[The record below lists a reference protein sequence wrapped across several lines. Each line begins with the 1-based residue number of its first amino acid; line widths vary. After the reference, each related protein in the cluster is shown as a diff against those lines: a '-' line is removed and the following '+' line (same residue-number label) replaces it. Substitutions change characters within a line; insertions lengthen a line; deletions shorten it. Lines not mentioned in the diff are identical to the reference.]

1 MTDPRATIP
10 YDRLPE
16 SFARSVEHPPD
27 NPVPARPAATVVLM
41 RGGKDSPEVLL
52 LKRVRSA
59 GFVPGAWT
67 IATAPPRWCRG

>member
-10 YDRLPE
+10 FDRLPE
-16 SFARSVEHPPD
+16 NFARSVAHPPEHP
-27 NPVPARPAATVVLM
+27 VPPRPAATVVLM
-41 RGGKDSPEVLL
+41 RGGKDAPEVLL

-67 IATAPPRWCRG
+67 STTPRPR